1 MSLFRNR
8 IKSLVLIGTALLLAG
23 CHRHDDNLRQERV
36 EGRIDDLSAQR
47 VDGILLG
54 PAGVAFVE
62 RGHARFVRAQVL
74 LCACAAQA
82 VGGARPD

>member
-1 MSLFRNR
+1 
-8 IKSLVLIGTALLLAG
+8 
-23 CHRHDDNLRQERV
+23 
-36 EGRIDDLSAQR
+36 LSAQR